1 MAKQYRYR
9 AALNIISG
17 GYTGEE
23 TGTIPANDPWHTADL
38 PGSGEEEYE
47 YYYRD
52 SGTSQNSN
60 SSRVRIKVKDTWT
73 TTVDNRNIITVNVRS
88 AITSIVRDDIRGT
101 PSGGYA
107 STRNLYI
114 RREVGGTV
122 LRSFLNDN
130 IDTAH
135 TIFSGEIILDQY
147 SFTLEPGTEMNRGTI
162 YFTNVVPGH
171 ESDPLPNMYT
181 DVLWI
186 GITFLNPLPADYIPG
201 ATYNATTHK
210 WMSHN
215 RTGGAAKLYNG
226 SAWGSDMRTDS
237 GDGQTTGNPPYIRN
251 ASNVWVNMRN
261 IGEE

>member
-38 PGSGEEEYE
+38 PGSGEAEYE

-73 TTVDNRNIITVNVRS
+73 TTVDNRNVVTVNVRS
-88 AITSIVRDDIRGT
+88 VITSIIRDDIRGN
-101 PSGGYA
+101 PSGGFS

-114 RREVGGTV
+114 RREAGGTV
-122 LRSFLNDN
+122 LRSFLNDDIN
-130 IDTAH
+130 TAH
-135 TIFSGEIILDQY
+135 TIFSGELVLDQY

-162 YFTNVVPGH
+162 YFVNVVPGH
-171 ESDPLPNMYT
+171 ESDPLPNVYT
-181 DVLWI
+181 DVLWV
-186 GITFLNPLPADYIPG
+186 GITFLNPLPADYRPG
-201 ATYNATTHK
+201 EHK
-210 WMSHN
+210 VNGTWMSHN
-215 RTGGAAKLYNG
+215 RNGGACERKVNG
-226 SAWGSDMRTDS
+226 SWVELRTENGGVGTD
-237 GDGQTTGNPPYIRN
+237 NPPYRKQN
-251 ASNVWVNMRN
+251 GVWYNMRQ
-261 IGEE
+261 IGVE